1 MTFLADQLSMYTA
14 LEYKQFR
21 GQCIE
26 AMTLMCAAV
35 SEDVFMSAADGI
47 IQTLLNI

>member
-1 MTFLADQLSMYTA
+1 MSFLADQLNLYTT

-35 SEDVFMSAADGI
+35 SREVFMQAADGI
-47 IQTLLNI
+47 I